1 MARGCPNAGDEA
13 VGRLDLPER
22 VAHPIDRRLMGLF
35 DAIGMVVHSLK
46 ECRERMRAERDAV
59 KQERDAAE
67 SAIRYAYA
75 KLTPDLTTTRISE
88 AISALSQALVII
100 NDRKPA

>member
-1 MARGCPNAGDEA
+1 MSDPVHFALTGDVEGDGSPKYTCA
-13 VGRLDLPER
+13 FCGGKV
-22 VAHPIDRRLMGLF
+22 HLF